1 MKEAIFLTARP
12 IEPKL
17 CAEALA
23 GSVPDVRGSQ
33 SCVSFG
39 KAQKCLYIWFPSVLR
54 EEENENFI
62 YKDIS
67 GVPSSLPYG
76 THLEYHRGREL
87 KKAVE
92 GLRGICPEL
101 FVIDNDERVFSA
113 DEYLMQAQDD

>member
-1 MKEAIFLTARP
+1 MKDAIFLTARP
-12 IEPKL
+12 IDPKL

-23 GSVPDVRGSQ
+23 ASVSDVNGSRT
-33 SCVSFG
+33 CVSFG
-39 KAQKCLYIWFPSVLR
+39 KAQKSLYIWFPSVLR
-54 EEENENFI
+54 EEESENFI

-67 GVPSSLPYG
+67 GVPSSLPFG

-92 GLRGICPEL
+92 GLRSVCPEL

-113 DEYLMQAQDD
+113 DDYLIQAQDD